1 MLRLLA
7 FVLPLGLDTFAVAA
21 ALGALS
27 PSRRERWRIATLFVA
42 FEAGM
47 PLVGLAL
54 GAPLAHGLS
63 GVADYLAAAAL
74 VAVGAWMLFGGDEEA
89 EEEKAQQLGKAHG
102 LAMLGLGISISLDEL
117 AMGFSLGL
125 ARLSIAE
132 VVIAI
137 AVQAFIA
144 VQLGLRLGV
153 RVGDRLRE
161 NIERV
166 AAVAL
171 IVLGLVLA
179 TARLLNR

>member
-1 MLRLLA
+1 MLKLLA

-21 ALGALS
+21 ALGALN
-27 PSRRERWRIATLFVA
+27 PSRRERWRIAALFVA
-42 FEAGM
+42 FEAVM
-47 PLVGLAL
+47 PLVGLVL
-54 GAPLAHGLS
+54 GAPLAHAVS
-63 GVADYLAAAAL
+63 GIADYLAAAAL
-74 VAVGAWMLFGGDEEA
+74 IAVGAWMLLSGDEDA
-89 EEEKAQQLGKAHG
+89 EEEKVRQLSRAHG
-102 LAMLGLGISISLDEL
+102 LAMVGLGISISLDEL

-137 AVQAFIA
+137 AAQAFIA
-144 VQLGLRLGV
+144 VQLGLHLGG

-166 AAVAL
+166 AAIAL

-179 TARLLNR
+179 TARLLDR